1 VTYRVELSEAAY
13 DDLTRLYG
21 FILERDPNDFAL
33 AEEALDAIKAAFK
46 ILQLMPYSFRM
57 AKSSDPFLRELVMC
71 WRRSNCEWLTFS
83 VGLNSLSAPAS
94 KCFSK
99 RNFGICEFV

>member
-21 FILERDPNDFAL
+21 FILDRDPNDFAL

-57 AKSSDPFLRELVMC
+57 AKSPDPFLRELVI
-71 WRRSNCEWLTFS
+71 S
-83 VGLNSLSAPAS
+83 
-94 KCFSK
+94 
-99 RNFGICEFV
+99 FGSTGYVALYEISPEDLVMILAVRHQREDDYL